1 MVVGGLL
8 LKKGLIG
15 NEISLDSISEFG
27 IYIVLSGRSDKF
39 INGCYLSV
47 SNTNNYILQ
56 DAIDLESEKRLYRIR
71 RSNEVWGS
79 WKTISL
85 T

>member
-1 MVVGGLL
+1 MGELI

-15 NEISLDSISEFG
+15 NETSLDSISDFG
-27 IYIVLSGRSDKF
+27 NYIVLGGRTDNF

-56 DAIDLESEKRLYRIR
+56 DAIDLGNNNRLYRIR
-71 RSNEVWGS
+71 RSNEVWTNR
-79 WKTISL
+79 KTISL